1 MKDKEY
7 IKVNKMIISKS
18 LNTSNKLHHMIAKHA
33 YLYSVNETETV
44 QEFLVRDDIKRYDL
58 IIIAGNDKLKAV
70 EDIKN
75 KLPKANIILINDQEE
90 IVKEADVIKI
100 LNVPFSETEFLDI
113 IEESKFI
120 IEKNPSEN
128 TIISCF
134 KSLTF
139 KNNINSEVP
148 IEIKWR
154 TMKAKE
160 LFSFLLINS
169 NGFQNKKV
177 IRNMIWDDLSKK
189 TRRSNFIQRFMR

>member
-75 KLPKANIILINDQEE
+75 KLPKANIILINDKEE

-100 LNVPFSETEFLDI
+100 LIVTFSETVFLVIIVELKLI
-113 IEESKFI
+113 IELIHIDNTLFLYFTLIIFI
-120 IEKNPSEN
+120 KH
-128 TIISCF
+128 
-134 KSLTF
+134 
-139 KNNINSEVP
+139 
-148 IEIKWR
+148 
-154 TMKAKE
+154 
-160 LFSFLLINS
+160 
-169 NGFQNKKV
+169 
-177 IRNMIWDDLSKK
+177 
-189 TRRSNFIQRFMR
+189 

>member
-1 MKDKEY
+1 YMKDKEY

-18 LNTSNKLHHMIAKHA
+18 LNTSNKLHHMIGKQA
-33 YLYSVNETETV
+33 YLYSVIETKTV

-58 IIIAGNDKLKAV
+58 IIIAGNDKIKGV
-70 EDIKN
+70 DDIKN
-75 KLPKANIILINDQEE
+75 KLRKEKKIIILSKEQEE

-160 LFSFLLINS
+160 L
-169 NGFQNKKV
+169 
-177 IRNMIWDDLSKK
+177 
-189 TRRSNFIQRFMR
+189 

>member
-90 IVKEADVIKI
+90 IDRKSTR
-100 LNVPFSETEFLDI
+100 LNSSHVA
-113 IEESKFI
+113 
-120 IEKNPSEN
+120 
-128 TIISCF
+128 ISYAVFC
-134 KSLTF
+134 
-139 KNNINSEVP
+139 
-148 IEIKWR
+148 
-154 TMKAKE
+154 
-160 LFSFLLINS
+160 
-169 NGFQNKKV
+169 
-177 IRNMIWDDLSKK
+177 
-189 TRRSNFIQRFMR
+189 